1 MKIEINFG
9 ILVVIGVF
17 VTVVLISIPK
27 VFNSFAFGFF
37 IGIIVTTGIYL
48 LRKSIVYDT
57 KKRKIKRLNKNETN

>member
-27 VFNSFAFGFF
+27 VFNSFSFGFF
-37 IGIIVTTGIYL
+37 IGIIVTTGVYL